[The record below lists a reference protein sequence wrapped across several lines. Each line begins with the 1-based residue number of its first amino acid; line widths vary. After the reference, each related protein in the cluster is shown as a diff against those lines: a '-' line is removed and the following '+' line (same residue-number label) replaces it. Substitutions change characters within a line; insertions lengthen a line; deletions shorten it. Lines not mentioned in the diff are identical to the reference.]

1 MKVDGKPDLRPEDPL
16 FVLETDRKTW
26 LAIRGTDEAGRETM
40 FRLAFT
46 TLELARDFAGFHP
59 EMQARRIRE
68 LTLADLTT
76 PADPPLALDLDPGSV

>member
-1 MKVDGKPDLRPEDPL
+1 MIPHSRPELRPEDPL
-16 FVLETDRKTW
+16 FVLETGRNTW

-46 TLELARDFAGFHP
+46 TIDRARDFAGSHP

-68 LTLADLTT
+68 LTVADLTT
-76 PADPPLALDLDPGSV
+76 PADPPLALDVDPGSL

>member
-1 MKVDGKPDLRPEDPL
+1 MIPHAKPDLQPENPL
-16 FVLETDRKTW
+16 FVLETDRNTW

-46 TLELARDFAGFHP
+46 TMDRARDFASSHP

-68 LTLADLTT
+68 LTVADLTT

>member
-1 MKVDGKPDLRPEDPL
+1 MIPHGKPELEPGDPL

-26 LAIRGTDEAGRETM
+26 LAIRGSDEAGRETM

-46 TLELARDFAGFHP
+46 TLDRARDFAGSHP

-68 LTLADLTT
+68 LTVADLTT
-76 PADPPLALDLDPGSV
+76 PADPPLALDLDPASV

>member
-1 MKVDGKPDLRPEDPL
+1 MIPSGRPDLRPEDPI

-26 LAIRGTDEAGRETM
+26 VAIRGTDEAGRETM

-46 TLELARDFAGFHP
+46 TIDLARDFAGFHP

-68 LTLADLTT
+68 LRVADLTT
-76 PADPPLALDLDPGSV
+76 PADPPMALDVDPGSV

>member
-1 MKVDGKPDLRPEDPL
+1 VIPSGKPDLRPEDPI
-16 FVLETDRKTW
+16 FVLETDHKTW

-46 TLELARDFAGFHP
+46 SIDLARDFAGSHP

-68 LTLADLTT
+68 LRVADLTT
-76 PADPPLALDLDPGSV
+76 PADPPMALDVDPGSV